1 MWQFFVRV
9 TLQRLP
15 QKNDRLGPVCT
26 VIDHYVDSGVGEWLI
41 PRSESCQL
49 SPPVPPSH
57 LELLP
62 WWTNL
67 VVLSSLLAQLIS

>member
-49 SPPVPPSH
+49 SPPVPLSH
-57 LELLP
+57 PELLP
-62 WWTNL
+62 
-67 VVLSSLLAQLIS
+67 